1 MIFITSIVLIGGA
14 VCGYF
19 ILQGELYPFT
29 VKDFDYNLKHCLQE
43 VKVLRRDASYIKAL
57 KKANTRYVKRKELE
71 KTNSIVNGIVYDF
84 KYSNEANR
92 LVYSDTS
99 YSDRL
104 KENNVDDV
112 IKQLKDLGFS
122 VEFIKYKDRYNANTV
137 GALRITVE
145 D

>member
-1 MIFITSIVLIGGA
+1 MIFITSIVLVGGA

-43 VKVLRRDASYIKAL
+43 VKILKRDASYIKAL
-57 KKANTRYVKRKELE
+57 KKANASYADRKEQE
-71 KTNSIVNGIVYDF
+71 KIDDIVSNIIYDF
-84 KYSNEANR
+84 KYENEANR

-99 YSDRL
+99 YSSRL
-104 KENNVDDV
+104 KEGNVDKV
-112 IKQLKDLGFS
+112 VKQLGDLGFK
-122 VEFIKYKDRYNANTV
+122 VEFIKYKQRYNSNTV
-137 GALRITVE
+137 GALKITVE